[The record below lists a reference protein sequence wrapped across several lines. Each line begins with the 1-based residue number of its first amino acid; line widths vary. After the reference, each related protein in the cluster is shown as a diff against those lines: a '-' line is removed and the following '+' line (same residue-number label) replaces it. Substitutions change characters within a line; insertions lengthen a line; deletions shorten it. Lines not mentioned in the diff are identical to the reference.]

1 MAGKE
6 SDIKWLARRASEY
19 HLAENDMGEIV
30 EGFEDVG
37 KLGHGFTVVDE
48 LDEIDLGDRITK
60 RLTYLSKNLTQK
72 QKEGMLLL
80 LKEFV
85 GCFAWEYMEMPSLD
99 RSLVKHRLSIKRGFQ
114 PHKQPT
120 WSFSSKIVGQVKEE
134 VGRLLKAGFIQLCR
148 YTEWVSNVVPVEKKG
163 MGKIWVCVDFRDLN
177 RATPKDE
184 YLMPIADLLI
194 NNASGNKMI
203 IFMDGNAGY
212 NQIFMAKE
220 DIHKTAFRCSGFI
233 GLFEWVVMMFSLKN
247 AGTTY
252 QRAMNLIFHDLL
264 GVIMDVYI
272 NDAVIKLA
280 SFDEHVAANNLR
292 EDGEIWFEDES
303 A

>member
-99 RSLVKHRLSIKRGFQ
+99 RSLVKHRLSIK
-114 PHKQPT
+114 
-120 WSFSSKIVGQVKEE
+120 
-134 VGRLLKAGFIQLCR
+134 
-148 YTEWVSNVVPVEKKG
+148 
-163 MGKIWVCVDFRDLN
+163 
-177 RATPKDE
+177 
-184 YLMPIADLLI
+184 
-194 NNASGNKMI
+194 
-203 IFMDGNAGY
+203 
-212 NQIFMAKE
+212 
-220 DIHKTAFRCSGFI
+220 
-233 GLFEWVVMMFSLKN
+233 
-247 AGTTY
+247 
-252 QRAMNLIFHDLL
+252 
-264 GVIMDVYI
+264 
-272 NDAVIKLA
+272 
-280 SFDEHVAANNLR
+280 
-292 EDGEIWFEDES
+292 
-303 A
+303 